1 MLTVEPNIEELSG
14 KLAGKLNL
22 TNIEAAQAEADVIVL
37 LVDHKEL
44 RTMSKT
50 ALSKKALVDTRGVI
64 ESCMKPC

>member
-1 MLTVEPNIEELSG
+1 MAVEPNIEELPS
-14 KLAGKLNL
+14 KLAGKLSDQHR
-22 TNIEAAQAEADVIVL
+22 AAQAEAAAIVL

-64 ESCMKPC
+64 ESC